1 MFSKI
6 ILLLIINL
14 TSLNK
19 INHINDLKW
28 INRILV
34 IMNKEKFYF
43 SRNID
48 SLKKEFD
55 ERDLLIV
62 NVIER
67 NTYIHNK
74 KMSKRFSRS
83 VISKI
88 KSIENNNYIFLI
100 GKDGQVKNSYPIDI
114 GLETIFD
121 DVDKMPMRKYEM
133 QIGEN

>member
-6 ILLLIINL
+6 ILLLINL
-14 TSLNK
+14 ISLNK

-28 INRILV
+28 TNRILV
-34 IMNKEKFYF
+34 IMNKEKFDF

-55 ERDLLIV
+55 ERDFLIV

-74 KMSKRFSRS
+74 KMSKRFSKS

-88 KSIENNNYIFLI
+88 KSIENKNYIYLI
-100 GKDGQVKNSYPIDI
+100 GKDGKIKNSYPTDI
-114 GLETIFD
+114 KLETIFN
-121 DVDKMPMRKYEM
+121 DVDRMPMRKYEM